1 MNDIPTTT
9 RQIVLASRPQGEP
22 TAENFRL
29 EDAPLPD
36 LQDGQVLV
44 RTSLMSV
51 DPYMRGRMNDV
62 KSYVPPF
69 QVDQPLTGHAVG
81 TVIASRSDDLPVGTE
96 VTHFNGWREHT
107 VLDADDVTRVDT
119 EQVGQAPYLGVLG
132 MPGLTA
138 YAGLFHVGEFAE
150 GDTVF
155 VSGAAGAVGSLV
167 GQMAKLAGAGRVV
180 GSAGSPEKLERLR
193 QLGFDA
199 VINYKN
205 GDLGGQL
212 REAAPDGI
220 DLYFDNVGGDH
231 LEAALSRMNTH
242 GRVVMCG
249 AISQYNATEPPPGP
263 ATSPWRSA
271 SASPCAAS
279 SWAPTTT
286 CAPSSCSASSRGSR
300 TASWTGTSPSA
311 PGWRTPRTPSSSCS
325 PAATPARWSSAS
337 DPDGVNGPMG

>member
-107 VLDADDVTRVDT
+107 VLDADDATRVDT

-199 VINYKN
+199 VINYKD
-205 GDLGGQL
+205 GDLDGQL

-249 AISQYNATEPPPGP
+249 AISQYNASEPPPGP
-263 ATSPWRSA
+263 RNLALAIGKCLTLRGFVVGAYDHVRAEFLQRVQPWLAHGQLDWDVTERTGLEN
-271 SASPCAAS
+271 
-279 SWAPTTT
+279 APD
-286 CAPSSCSASSRGSR
+286 AFLELFSGGN
-300 TASWTGTSPSA
+300 TGKMVV
-311 PGWRTPRTPSSSCS
+311 RL
-325 PAATPARWSSAS
+325 
-337 DPDGVNGPMG
+337 